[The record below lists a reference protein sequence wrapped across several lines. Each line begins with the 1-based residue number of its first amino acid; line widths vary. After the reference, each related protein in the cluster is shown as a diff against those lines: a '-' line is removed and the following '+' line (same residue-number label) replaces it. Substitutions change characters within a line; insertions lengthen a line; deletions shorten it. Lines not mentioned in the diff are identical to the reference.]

1 MDIHTLHV
9 EHVVLLT
16 VYTLL
21 VLANSWVHRGMNGI
35 RWFFLYNVFALMGA
49 VSVALRGKIPDFLSI
64 VVGNMFVVAGYFL
77 LFLAVM
83 ALFKRS
89 SRQIYFQAFLLL
101 VGAAAMVQTGYLH
114 PDTTIRLIAFSIILL
129 LQQLQIAIF
138 LFRRDSEE
146 QHTAGNS
153 MGLILIGLALSNLI
167 RLVGVAYQGAP
178 QDYLKSGE
186 FLAWIVILNSCLQC
200 GAMVAY
206 VWMTASLLRHDLE
219 VQASTD
225 PLTGLL
231 NRRAFELASE
241 KAFAACRDA
250 NLEISAIIIDLDD
263 FKVIN
268 DTHGHHCGDE
278 ILIAVSRALEAGMRK
293 KDVLAR
299 IGGDEFAVVLPRT
312 TLQEAGEIAE
322 RLRCAIERT
331 ASERE
336 GPRVKL
342 TASFGVAVRQKS
354 TASWD
359 QLIIECDQAL
369 YAVKKLGGNLV
380 QHDLRLSPGL
390 PSA

>member
-1 MDIHTLHV
+1 
-9 EHVVLLT
+9 VV
-16 VYTLL
+16 
-21 VLANSWVHRGMNGI
+21 
-35 RWFFLYNVFALMGA
+35 
-49 VSVALRGKIPDFLSI
+49 
-64 VVGNMFVVAGYFL
+64 
-77 LFLAVM
+77 
-83 ALFKRS
+83 
-89 SRQIYFQAFLLL
+89 
-101 VGAAAMVQTGYLH
+101 VGAAAMVETGYIH
-114 PDTTIRLIAFSIILL
+114 PDTTIRLIAFSAILL
-129 LQQLQIAIF
+129 CQQLLIALF
-138 LFRRDSEE
+138 LFRRDREE
-146 QHTAGNS
+146 QHTAGYS

-167 RLVGVAYQGAP
+167 RLVGVGYQGAP

-250 NLEISAIIIDLDD
+250 DLDISAIVIDLDD
-263 FKVIN
+263 FKEIN

-293 KDVLAR
+293 QDVLAR
-299 IGGDEFAVVLPRT
+299 IGGDEFAVVLPQT
-312 TLQEAGEIAE
+312 TLEEAEEIAE

-331 ASERE
+331 ADERE
-336 GPRVKL
+336 GAGVKL
-342 TASFGVAVRQKS
+342 TASFGVAVRQDS

-359 QLIIECDQAL
+359 QLIIQCDQAL

-380 QHDLRLSPGL
+380 QHELRLSPGL
-390 PSA
+390 PSL